1 MAPGEARWLQWVT
14 RNTHNQ
20 KEQRVKP
27 APNTRVVL
35 NIPQNIMLQAQ
46 IVEISLFNLQ
56 YLQLK
61 VFAHC
66 SQHPLSRDEELQLCW
81 KIGRFFANI
90 II

>member
-61 VFAHC
+61 VFAH
-66 SQHPLSRDEELQLCW
+66 
-81 KIGRFFANI
+81 
-90 II
+90 